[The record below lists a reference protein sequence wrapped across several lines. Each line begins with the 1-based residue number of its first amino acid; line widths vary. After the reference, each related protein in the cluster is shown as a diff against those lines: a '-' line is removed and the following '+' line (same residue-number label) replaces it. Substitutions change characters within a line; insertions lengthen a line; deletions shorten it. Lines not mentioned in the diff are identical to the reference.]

1 MSGLLLGGCG
11 MCHLMTAGHA
21 HILFVSWR
29 SFCVPTGL
37 SPACDLSLA
46 MSHLST
52 DRTASVRRLEPHVA
66 RTELSGCL
74 RSHSI
79 ISCSRGLEVNQAG
92 QLPRIQHVGATTMRG
107 FATRVPKTVK
117 F

>member
-52 DRTASVRRLEPHVA
+52 DRTRPVRAAPLEP
-66 RTELSGCL
+66 LSHAQNC
-74 RSHSI
+74 
-79 ISCSRGLEVNQAG
+79 RGSALTQLSPSLEVS
-92 QLPRIQHVGATTMRG
+92 R
-107 FATRVPKTVK
+107 
-117 F
+117 

>member
-21 HILFVSWR
+21 LILFVSWR
-29 SFCVPTGL
+29 SFCIPTGL

-52 DRTASVRRLEPHVA
+52 DRTASVRRLEPHSHAENCRGVSA
-66 RTELSGCL
+66 LTQLSP
-74 RSHSI
+74 SI
-79 ISCSRGLEVNQAG
+79 EVSR
-92 QLPRIQHVGATTMRG
+92 
-107 FATRVPKTVK
+107 
-117 F
+117 

>member
-52 DRTASVRRLEPHVA
+52 DRTRPPCGAARALEP
-66 RTELSGCL
+66 LSHAQNC
-74 RSHSI
+74 
-79 ISCSRGLEVNQAG
+79 RGSALTQLSPSLEVS
-92 QLPRIQHVGATTMRG
+92 R
-107 FATRVPKTVK
+107 
-117 F
+117 

>member
-52 DRTASVRRLEPHVA
+52 DRTRPPCGAARTALA
-66 RTELSGCL
+66 RTELSGF

-79 ISCSRGLEVNQAG
+79 ISVSRGLEVNQAG

>member
-52 DRTASVRRLEPHVA
+52 DLHYRLRASARSLEPH
-66 RTELSGCL
+66 
-74 RSHSI
+74 SHAQN
-79 ISCSRGLEVNQAG
+79 CRGVSALTQLCAVSPLEF
-92 QLPRIQHVGATTMRG
+92 LKR
-107 FATRVPKTVK
+107 
-117 F
+117 

>member
-52 DRTASVRRLEPHVA
+52 DRTGYRLRAAPLEPP
-66 RTELSGCL
+66 LSHAQNC
-74 RSHSI
+74 
-79 ISCSRGLEVNQAG
+79 RGVSALTQLSPSLEVS
-92 QLPRIQHVGATTMRG
+92 R
-107 FATRVPKTVK
+107 
-117 F
+117 